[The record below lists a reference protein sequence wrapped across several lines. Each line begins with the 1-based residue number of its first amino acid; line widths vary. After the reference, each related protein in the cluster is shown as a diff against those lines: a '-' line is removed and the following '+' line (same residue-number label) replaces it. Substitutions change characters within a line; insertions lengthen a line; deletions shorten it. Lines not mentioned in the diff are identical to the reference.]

1 MNISESIELVCVLYF
16 CCCCLHLDFPQ
27 VASMFKLVSLQR
39 NNITSK
45 ALIQKCMKGLYTL
58 TLTES
63 AIWNSKGKQMQHR
76 ADVFV

>member
-1 MNISESIELVCVLYF
+1 
-16 CCCCLHLDFPQ
+16 
-27 VASMFKLVSLQR
+27 MFKLVSLQR